1 MLCIAMGKTSC
12 RMPEHARHPT
22 LDGVDGWLVSL
33 FKVMQK
39 SFLGSQLNGILIQS
53 QNHNKLNELL
63 AADSINNF
71 PAGREG

>member
-1 MLCIAMGKTSC
+1 MLAT
-12 RMPEHARHPT
+12 RT

-53 QNHNKLNELL
+53 QNRNKLDELL